1 MTGAEPAGPPW
12 IQLSFETGT
21 HSVEA
26 LEHALQASGAVAV
39 TLEDAA
45 DDPVLEP
52 PPGETP
58 LWKQTRVTGL
68 YDGRTLNLG
77 KVEQAMRDAL
87 ATPCVPPYRAS
98 PLEQRDWVRAWM
110 DHYHPMRF
118 GAGLW
123 ICPSHLTPP
132 DPCAT
137 TIMMDPGLAFG
148 TGTHATTALC
158 LEWLSAHEVTGWSVI
173 DYGCGSGILAIAAL
187 LLGAQHALALD
198 IDPQALLSTRTNA
211 ERNGVSERVQV
222 SFPDDMRPHPSDLV
236 MANILAGPLM
246 ALRDRLRD
254 RVRPG
259 GKLIMSGLLSRHADE
274 IEQAYQGAFHFG
286 PRLERDDWILLDG
299 TRHVPA

>member
-1 MTGAEPAGPPW
+1 MTDAEPASPPW
-12 IQLSFETGT
+12 IQLTFEAGV

-26 LEHALQASGAVAV
+26 LEDALEASGAVAV

-45 DDPVLEP
+45 DDPVVEP
-52 PPGETP
+52 APGETP

-68 YDGRTLNLG
+68 YDGRTMDLAE
-77 KVEQAMRDAL
+77 VEQVMRRAVAAPHL
-87 ATPCVPPYRAS
+87 PPSQAS

-110 DHYHPMRF
+110 DYYHPMRF
-118 GAGLW
+118 GEGLW
-123 ICPSHLTPP
+123 VCPSHLAPP

-137 TIMMDPGLAFG
+137 TVMMDPGLAFG

-158 LEWLSAHEVTGWSVI
+158 LEWLSAQGVTGWSVV

-187 LLGAQHALALD
+187 LLGARHALALD
-198 IDPQALLSTRTNA
+198 IDPQALMSTRTNA
-211 ERNGVSERVQV
+211 KRNGVLEKVQV
-222 SFPDDMRPHPSDLV
+222 SFPDDIAPYPSDLV
-236 MANILAGPLM
+236 MANILAGPLV
-246 ALRDRLRD
+246 ALRDRLSA

-274 IEQAYQGAFHFG
+274 IEQTYRGIFDFG

-299 TRHVPA
+299 TRRALV